1 MIYKELYI
9 IIVTAVKAP
18 STIFCVYI
26 TLHTLLDKVIAY
38 WQFTWQRYIDDTNER
53 GNPGQSWV
61 CFVFR

>member
-1 MIYKELYI
+1 LYVLRLIFKLQNMIYKELYI

-38 WQFTWQRYIDDTNER
+38 
-53 GNPGQSWV
+53 
-61 CFVFR
+61 